1 MSAEAADVARP
12 ASEARTP
19 LWIDVAL
26 AVLFGL
32 FFAYDVWEVVGSI
45 VQLTGLGLAFSTIGW
60 VLLVAALIAPIASFV
75 AAFAFGRRRGVV
87 AKAALYLAGLAV
99 SAALF
104 LTLTVLLGVSGGIIV
119 P

>member
-1 MSAEAADVARP
+1 MSAESAAVVPP
-12 ASEARTP
+12 AAQPRTP
-19 LWIDVAL
+19 LWLDVAL
-26 AVLFGL
+26 AALFGL

-45 VQLTGLGLAFSTIGW
+45 VQLNGLGLGFSAIGW
-60 VLLVAALIAPIASFV
+60 VLLVVALLAPVVSFV
-75 AAFAFGRRRGVV
+75 GAFALGRRRGVV

-104 LTLTVLLGVSGGIIV
+104 LTLTVLLGVSGGIVV

>member
-1 MSAEAADVARP
+1 MSAESADVMPSA
-12 ASEARTP
+12 AESRTP
-19 LWIDVAL
+19 LWLDVAL

-45 VQLTGLGLAFSTIGW
+45 VQLTGLGLAFSAVGW
-60 VLLVAALIAPIASFV
+60 VLLIAALLAPVASFV
-75 AAFAFGRRRGVV
+75 AAFALGRRRGVV

-104 LTLTVLLGVSGGIIV
+104 LTLTVLLNVSGGIVV

>member
-1 MSAEAADVARP
+1 LPGRP
-12 ASEARTP
+12 QTLDLLGE
-19 LWIDVAL
+19 DL

-45 VQLTGLGLAFSTIGW
+45 VQLTGLGLAFSAIGW
-60 VLLVAALIAPIASFV
+60 VLLVAALLAPVVSFV
-75 AAFAFGRRRGVV
+75 GAFALGRRRGIV
-87 AKAALYLAGLAV
+87 AKAAIYLAGLAV

-104 LTLTVLLGVSGGIIV
+104 LTLTGLLGVAGGIVV

>member
-1 MSAEAADVARP
+1 MSAETAAVVPPAAD
-12 ASEARTP
+12 ARTP
-19 LWIDVAL
+19 LWLDVAL

-60 VLLVAALIAPIASFV
+60 VLVVAALVAPVASFV
-75 AAFAFGRRRGVV
+75 TAFALGRRRGVV

-104 LTLTVLLGVSGGIIV
+104 LTLTVLLGVAGGIVV

>member
-1 MSAEAADVARP
+1 MSAETAAVVPAARP
-12 ASEARTP
+12 RIP

-45 VQLTGLGLAFSTIGW
+45 VQLTGLGLAFSAIGW
-60 VLLVAALIAPIASFV
+60 VLLVAALVAPVVSFV
-75 AAFAFGRRRGVV
+75 AAFALGRRRGVV

-104 LTLTVLLGVSGGIIV
+104 LTFTVLLGVAGGVVV